1 MDRLDHAL
9 GEATA
14 FKRENRPACAYFKY
28 VRAISYALD
37 LLTDVALFGTR
48 SASRSRTEDLFKL
61 CSRCVERSE
70 ELLEAVLDLDEE
82 ETEKAS
88 EASILGYTTYL
99 RERPPHEKSAV
110 TMDAPAPYLQVTNTD
125 DGDGETSGGHAGHH
139 HTYGEEPPLTSVRHE
154 HELPLIPAS
163 SLWMAHCQCVL
174 EVQLIVQRLNQFL
187 EAASKQQ
194 ANALFLANVRVFLE
208 RLARCVDRKYD
219 LEEGLLLSRS
229 MHLMDVNPSDVAR
242 QITLLQ
248 HFLLSRLPV
257 EEVRLARPGS
267 DLRGANLRT
276 ASGLPCPNLVN
287 FLTLSQYW
295 CHWAQYE
302 VLRWARAAERASQMG
317 HLIRT
322 ALALRDMANLDG
334 CRAIVTGLTAR
345 PVERLRQTK
354 RLIPRRLLVELDNLR
369 ELVSERR
376 HHARLLEA
384 LRRRTAPV
392 IPPIAVLYQ
401 EASEL
406 TEPFLAHWSE
416 YRSSAYGSLF
426 KAVAVPQDYL
436 LSQPFRWEE
445 ELMAI
450 SLIREPPVSADKEE
464 SIESVNHDLDVGE
477 RYEQMQRRFEG
488 GGILATAPASPTLS
502 PHGDGVAPHESALR

>member
-14 FKRENRPACAYFKY
+14 FRRENRPACAYFKY
-28 VRAISYALD
+28 VRAIGYALD
-37 LLTDVALFGTR
+37 LLMDVTLFGTR
-48 SASRSRTEDLFKL
+48 SAPRSRTEDLFEL
-61 CSRCVERSE
+61 CNRCVERAE

-82 ETEKAS
+82 ETEKAH
-88 EASILGYTTYL
+88 EAGIIGYTTYL
-99 RERPPHEKSAV
+99 RQQQPNEKSAV
-110 TMDAPAPYLQVTNTD
+110 TVDAPAPYLQVTN
-125 DGDGETSGGHAGHH
+125 DGDGGTSGDHENHH
-139 HTYGEEPPLTSVRHE
+139 RAYGEEPPLTSVRHE
-154 HELPLIPAS
+154 HDLPLIPAS
-163 SLWMAHCQCVL
+163 SLWIAHCQCVL
-174 EVQLIVQRLNQFL
+174 EVQLIVQRLNQLL
-187 EAASKQQ
+187 EAPSKQQ
-194 ANALFLANVRVFLE
+194 ANALFLANVRALLE
-208 RLARCVDRKYD
+208 RLAKGVSRKYD
-219 LEEGLLLSRS
+219 LEEGLVLSRT
-229 MHLMDVNPSDVAR
+229 MRLMDLNASDVAR

-257 EEVRLARPGS
+257 EEVRLVRPGS
-267 DLRGANLRT
+267 LTGTSLRT

-287 FLTLSQYW
+287 FLALSQYW
-295 CHWAQYE
+295 CHWTQYE
-302 VLRWARAAERASQMG
+302 VLRWARAAERASQMS

-369 ELVSERR
+369 ELISERR

-392 IPPIAVLYQ
+392 IPPIAVLCQ
-401 EASEL
+401 ETSEL

-416 YRSSAYGSLF
+416 YQSSAYGSLF
-426 KAVAVPQDYL
+426 TPVVVTQDYL

-450 SLIREPPVSADKEE
+450 SLIREPPSSADKEDI
-464 SIESVNHDLDVGE
+464 IESVSHDLDVGE

-502 PHGDGVAPHESALR
+502 PHGGGFAPQESILR